1 MMNYIKGI
9 TASMTSG
16 ILSILQGTII
26 RSLKIEALKLYV
38 KAVGVARNFNIIVMA
53 SIALLLLAMVSFVMI
68 HVGIMILLPYSLE
81 VKGWIILILGIVYG
95 LISYTFIG
103 NICSEKTWLDISKAS
118 DMINDVVKTEGDKKD

>member
-1 MMNYIKGI
+1 MITYIKGI
-9 TASMTSG
+9 VASMTYG
-16 ILSILQGTII
+16 MLAILQGTII

-38 KAVGVARNFNIIVMA
+38 RAVGVARNFNIIVMA

-68 HVGIMILLPYSLE
+68 HVGILIILPYSLE
-81 VKGWIILILGIVYG
+81 VKGWIILILGIIYG

-118 DMINDVVKTEGDKKD
+118 DMINDVVKNKGDKKD